1 MNRITILVV
10 AGLSLTLGACATQQ
24 QPMTTAQNT
33 ASLQCQYA
41 IADND
46 RNYDELFL
54 MSGRPVFDER
64 GNPQGLSGRGYV
76 AYHQCMT
83 GKGYEIADAQPE

>member
-1 MNRITILVV
+1 MNRIALIAL
-10 AGLSLTLGACATQQ
+10 AGLSLTLGACATQP
-24 QPMTTAQNT
+24 QPMNTAQNT
-33 ASLQCQYA
+33 ASLQCQYN

-46 RNYDELFL
+46 RNYDALFL
-54 MSGRPVFDER
+54 KTGRPVFDER

-83 GKGYEIADAQPE
+83 GKGYEIAGAKPE